1 MRRVKL
7 PGGIY
12 TDGKRA
18 PTLVRQTAQ
27 TKVRVP
33 GGRGRAAY
41 RTVVTTSNKIVI
53 EDHYPVLAEPGG
65 QYITHVTPEEGSGL
79 ALARKLAAV
88 ILERES
94 KIRYISCVT
103 VSC

>member
-33 GGRGRAAY
+33 GG
-41 RTVVTTSNKIVI
+41 SNKIVI

-65 QYITHVTPEEGSGL
+65 QYNTHVTPEEGSGL